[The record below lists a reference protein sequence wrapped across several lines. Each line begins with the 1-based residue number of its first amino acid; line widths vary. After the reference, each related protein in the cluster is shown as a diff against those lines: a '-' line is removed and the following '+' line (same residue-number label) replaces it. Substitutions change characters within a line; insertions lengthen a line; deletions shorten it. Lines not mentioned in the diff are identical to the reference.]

1 MPYSIHRV
9 FNVKEYKP
17 GDYVVASEK
26 EFELDKDLIARGEK
40 PAVYLE
46 FPVGVS
52 DYELIDL
59 FNWQDEVQGMIS
71 QFEFVR
77 MVDVQT
83 ETVDKYIRDGRIK
96 ADLEVPLSN
105 NRSFKYFKEDTI
117 KQYAVQFGWDLIT
130 AANMKEKFIDMVETM
145 DMSFSN

>member
-26 EFELDKDLIARGEK
+26 ELELDRDLIARGEK
-40 PAVYLE
+40 PSVYLE
-46 FPVGVS
+46 FPVDVW
-52 DYELIDL
+52 DFELIDL

-96 ADLEVPLSN
+96 ADLEVP
-105 NRSFKYFKEDTI
+105 FK
-117 KQYAVQFGWDLIT
+117 Q
-130 AANMKEKFIDMVETM
+130 
-145 DMSFSN
+145 